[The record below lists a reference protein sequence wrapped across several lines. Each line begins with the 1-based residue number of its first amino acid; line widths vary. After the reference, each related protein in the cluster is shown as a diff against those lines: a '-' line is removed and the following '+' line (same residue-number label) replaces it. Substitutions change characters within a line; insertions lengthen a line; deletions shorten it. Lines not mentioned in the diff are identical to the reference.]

1 MSYFS
6 LLEFLQFL
14 DGTCVPSSRLFT
26 VCVLLLSSR
35 MCPIFS
41 NNRTHNHTCALNG
54 AEIRHIWMCLFEF
67 ALAKRVADSEH
78 YCVRSLRS
86 LASLENIES
95 MSLSSPVSTA
105 RAAALQPPWTRRR
118 RSTAAADEDVLLE
131 FAWASP
137 RRAWSTGR
145 ARASFPLR
153 GPSHPCQMPAQPTSA
168 DLGALPEEARTWRQ
182 TSAKRKQGAQCGV
195 DSPGHAPRFL
205 ESGGESTHQQPISA
219 RKQSDV

>member
-1 MSYFS
+1 MSCYS
-6 LLEFLQFL
+6 HRNKQI
-14 DGTCVPSSRLFT
+14 
-26 VCVLLLSSR
+26 
-35 MCPIFS
+35 CPIFLCS
-41 NNRTHNHTCALNG
+41 NFSSFWTAHVSHRRVFSPCVSYCLVPGCVLYFPIIGQIITHALNG
-54 AEIRHIWMCLFEF
+54 AQIRHIWMCLFEF

-105 RAAALQPPWTRRR
+105 RAAALQPPWTRR
-118 RSTAAADEDVLLE
+118 STAAADEDVLLE

-145 ARASFPLR
+145 ARASFSLR

-168 DLGALPEEARTWRQ
+168 DLGALPE
-182 TSAKRKQGAQCGV
+182 
-195 DSPGHAPRFL
+195 DMAPNF
-205 ESGGESTHQQPISA
+205 G
-219 RKQSDV
+219 